1 MSAWSCVNCGGENPE
16 AMRFC
21 GHCGSPRES
30 PAVPAPDP
38 TGSAPRAEVTSTLRS
53 FVSTQVADRLEESE
67 GLLAEERRL
76 VTAVFADISGFTA
89 LAERYDPEELS
100 EVIDPVV
107 GALSDVIA
115 KHGGYVEKFAGD
127 AILALFGAPISHE
140 DDPQRALSAALELH
154 AELARVRE
162 TLPYEHD
169 LGLHVGVNSGH
180 GIARVFGSDARMDY
194 AVLGDA
200 VILAQRLE
208 SAAPTGETYVGETT
222 YRLTRD
228 GFDFA
233 RVADL
238 TVKGKPDPV
247 PAWRLLGTLRSR
259 VEPTP
264 GSGAERNRP
273 LVGREHERAAALA
286 CLDRAFGEVGG
297 GVVAIVGEAGVGKSR
312 LTQELAL
319 EATQRRATWMEVH
332 CLPHGAALTYFPF
345 AQLLRAFAGIDIEL
359 PAQQAAATVV
369 AALGTVGAGDRAP
382 YFLRLLGLPAAADPQ
397 GVEHLE
403 PAAYRR
409 GLHEAF
415 AFWLGRLASESP
427 LLIMVEDCHWMDAAS
442 RALMQDLLRSPS
454 ENRFLL
460 LLTSRPEGEGDLDEI
475 IASAQQHRTERIT
488 LEPLNN
494 AAVDLLLHSLLG
506 APAPSRFSALVAER
520 AGGNP
525 FFVEELVR
533 ALRDEGALVHGEQGW
548 QFANSWEEGSV
559 PLNLEGVL
567 SARIDLLPRAARAS
581 LLEASVIGRR
591 VPVQLLARLS
601 PTSETGVSILV
612 EKGFLDRVADVP
624 DELQFHHALV
634 QDAAY
639 SRLLRR
645 QRRALHHKV
654 AELVEE
660 LYGVGD
666 EVIDLL
672 ARHAYLGEIGPK
684 AIDYLTR
691 AGERA
696 ARLFANEAAILH
708 LSRGLELARRN
719 PERGERLADILLGL
733 ADLHE
738 LIGSYDEAFSLYGEA
753 AKLPDEV
760 RAWRGMASVRRR
772 QGRYAD
778 AERIIDEAFAN
789 VTTDQ
794 NTSLWLERAWTLA
807 VEGRTTDT
815 IEAAQAGLLT
825 ASPEDPLRPYL
836 LIQLAR
842 AHHSQGAEE
851 SALANSIQAQ
861 RLLEEQHDQRGLAT
875 AYRLTAGIHLRLH
888 DVDKA
893 AAALQKGLAVAE
905 RVGNVEEMAGC
916 LINLGLVEHQRGNLD
931 AAIDYDRRA
940 IAEFERI
947 GHGSGRA
954 IGYSNL
960 SEKLMD
966 RGDLDD
972 ALESSETALS
982 IARDIDHTPTVAD
995 ALQMMATIYLR
1006 RGEYETAATH
1016 AEEAVQ
1022 VNLDVD
1028 ARSYAA
1034 DAAAVAAEAWTL
1046 AGDDE
1051 RAQAAQARVTELGG

>member
-1 MSAWSCVNCGGENPE
+1 MASWTCQSCAGDNPE
-16 AMRFC
+16 ATRFC
-21 GHCGSPRES
+21 GHCGSPIGLA
-30 PAVPAPDP
+30 PGPDP
-38 TGSAPRAEVTSTLRS
+38 GAASPTPSGDVATTLRS
-53 FVSTQVADRLEESE
+53 FISTQVADRLEEAE

-107 GALSDVIA
+107 AALSDVIA

-127 AILALFGAPISHE
+127 AILALFGAPVSHE
-140 DDPQRALSAALELH
+140 DDPQRALTAALELH
-154 AELARVRE
+154 DELARIRE

-222 YRLTRD
+222 YRLTKD
-228 GFDFA
+228 HFDLV
-233 RVADL
+233 RVPDL
-238 TVKGKPDPV
+238 TLKGKPDPV
-247 PAWRLLGTLRSR
+247 PAWRLLGTLDPSSSTATR
-259 VEPTP
+259 P
-264 GSGAERNRP
+264 GAEPSRP
-273 LVGREHERAAALA
+273 LVGREHERTAALA
-286 CLDRAFGEVGG
+286 CLDRVFAEAGG
-297 GVVAIVGEAGVGKSR
+297 GVVAIVGDAGVGKSR
-312 LTQELAL
+312 LSQELAV
-319 EATQRRATWMEVH
+319 EATRRQATWMEVH
-332 CLPHGAALTYFPF
+332 CLPHGTALTYFPF

-359 PAQQAAATVV
+359 PPQQAAATVV
-369 AALGTVGAGDRAP
+369 ASLGAVGVEDGAP
-382 YFLRLLGLPAAADPQ
+382 YFLRLLGLPPTAGSRD
-397 GVEHLE
+397 VEDLE
-403 PAAYRR
+403 PETYRR
-409 GLHEAF
+409 GLHLAF
-415 AFWLGRLASESP
+415 SSWLHVLAAAQP
-427 LLIMVEDCHWMDAAS
+427 LVIMVEDCHWMDAAS
-442 RALMQDLLRSPS
+442 RALMEELLRNPTADT
-454 ENRFLL
+454 FLL
-460 LLTSRPEGEGDLDEI
+460 LLTSRPEGGGDLDDI
-475 IASAQQHRTERIT
+475 IASAQRHRTERIV
-488 LEPLNN
+488 LEPLDD
-494 AAVDLLLHSLLG
+494 AAVDELLRSLLA
-506 APAPSRFSALVAER
+506 APPPGRFSALVAER

-533 ALRDEGALVHGEQGW
+533 ALRDEGSLVRGEQGW
-548 QFANSWEEGSV
+548 QFAHSWEEGSI

-591 VPVQLLARLS
+591 VPAQLLAGLS
-601 PTSETGVSILV
+601 PTAAQGVSILV
-612 EKGFLDRVADVP
+612 DKGFLDRVPDVP

-645 QRRALHHKV
+645 QRRALHRRV
-654 AELVEE
+654 SELVEE
-660 LYGVGD
+660 MYGSGD
-666 EVIDLL
+666 DVIDLL
-672 ARHAYLGEIGPK
+672 ARHSYLGEVGPK
-684 AIDYLTR
+684 AIEFLLR
-691 AGERA
+691 AGHRA
-696 ARLFANEAAILH
+696 ARLFANEAAIAH
-708 LSRGLELARRN
+708 LSRGLELARRDAD
-719 PERGERLADILLGL
+719 RAGQLADIILGL

-738 LIGSYDEAFSLYGEA
+738 LTGNYDEAFSLYDETA
-753 AKLPDEV
+753 QLPNDV

-789 VTTDQ
+789 VTADQ

-825 ASPEDPLRPYL
+825 AVPHDPLRPYL

-842 AHHSQGAEE
+842 AEHSQGAEE
-851 SALANSIQAQ
+851 SALVHSLQAQ
-861 RLLEEQHDQRGLAT
+861 QLLEEQHDQRGLAT
-875 AYRLTAGIHLRLH
+875 AFRLTAGIHLRLH
-888 DVDKA
+888 ELDKA
-893 AAALQKGLAVAE
+893 AAALRKGLEVAE
-905 RVGNVEEMAGC
+905 RVGNVEELGGC
-916 LINLGLVEHQRGNLD
+916 LINLGMVEHQRGNLD
-931 AAIDYDRRA
+931 AAIDCDRRA

-947 GHGSGRA
+947 RHGSGRA

-972 ALESSETALS
+972 ALRSSETALA
-982 IARDIDHTPTVAD
+982 IAHAINHTPTIAD

-1006 RGEYETAATH
+1006 RGEYATAAAH
-1016 AEEAVQ
+1016 AERAVQ

-1028 ARSYAA
+1028 AKSYAA
-1034 DAAAVAAEAWTL
+1034 DAAEVAAQAWAL

-1051 RAQAAQARVTELGG
+1051 RASAARARVTELRD

>member
-1 MSAWSCVNCGGENPE
+1 MAWTCAGCGGDNPD
-16 AMRFC
+16 ATRFC
-21 GHCGSPRES
+21 GHCGS
-30 PAVPAPDP
+30 ALGAAPAPDP
-38 TGSAPRAEVTSTLRS
+38 PIATPVPTGDVASTLRS
-53 FVSTQVADRLEESE
+53 FVSTQVAERLEESE

-100 EVIDPVV
+100 EVIDPVI

-127 AILALFGAPISHE
+127 AILALFGAPVSHE
-140 DDPQRALSAALELH
+140 DDPQRALRAALELH
-154 AELARVRE
+154 DELARVRE
-162 TLPYEHD
+162 TLPHEHD
-169 LGLHVGVNSGH
+169 LTLHVGVNSGH

-208 SAAPTGETYVGETT
+208 SAAPNGETYVGETT
-222 YRLTRD
+222 YRLTKEE
-228 GFDFA
+228 FEFT
-233 RVADL
+233 RVPDL
-238 TVKGKPDPV
+238 TLKGKPDPV
-247 PAWRLLGTLRSR
+247 PAWGLLGAVVPTRSTADR
-259 VEPTP
+259 PAA
-264 GSGAERNRP
+264 GRNRP
-273 LVGREHERAAALA
+273 LVGRDDERAAALA
-286 CLDRAFGEVGG
+286 CLDRVFAEVGG

-312 LTQELAL
+312 LTQELAT
-319 EATQRRATWMEVH
+319 EATRRQATWMEVH

-345 AQLLRAFAGIDIEL
+345 AQLLRAFAGIDIEF
-359 PAQQAAATVV
+359 PPQAATTTVV
-369 AALGTVGAGDRAP
+369 SALSAVGSQDVAP
-382 YFLRLLGLPAAADPQ
+382 YFLRLLGLPPAAGLPD
-397 GVEHLE
+397 VENLE
-403 PAAYRR
+403 PEAYRH
-409 GLHEAF
+409 GLHGAF
-415 AFWLGRLASESP
+415 SAWLNILASQAP
-427 LLIMVEDCHWMDAAS
+427 LVIMIEDCHWMDAAS
-442 RALMQDLLRSPS
+442 RSLMQDLLHNPAADS
-454 ENRFLL
+454 FLL
-460 LLTSRPEGEGDLDEI
+460 LLTSRPEGEADLDDI
-475 IASAQQHRTERIT
+475 IASAHRHRTER
-488 LEPLNN
+488 LVLGPLDD
-494 AAVDLLLHSLLG
+494 AAVDALLRSLLDG
-506 APAPSRFSALVAER
+506 PPPSRFSALVAER

-533 ALRDEGALVHGEQGW
+533 ALRDEGALVPTEQGW
-548 QFANSWEEGSV
+548 QFAHSWEEGSV
-559 PLNLEGVL
+559 PLSLEGVL
-567 SARIDLLPRAARAS
+567 SARIDLLPPIARTS

-591 VPVQLLARLS
+591 VPGQLLARLS
-601 PTSETGVSILV
+601 STSAQGVDILV
-612 EKGFLDRVADVP
+612 DKGFLDHVVDVP

-645 QRRALHHKV
+645 QRRTLHRRV
-654 AELVEE
+654 AELAEDM
-660 LYGVGD
+660 YGDGD
-666 EVIDLL
+666 DVIDLL
-672 ARHAYLGEIGPK
+672 ARHCYLGEVGPK
-684 AIDYLTR
+684 AIDYLVR
-691 AGERA
+691 AGGRA

-708 LSRGLELARRN
+708 LTRGLELARRD
-719 PERGERLADILLGL
+719 PERAEGRADLLLGL

-738 LIGSYDEAFSLYGEA
+738 LTGSYDQAFDLYREA
-753 AKLPDEV
+753 AKLPDEA

-778 AERIIDEAFAN
+778 AEHIIDDAFAN
-789 VTTDQ
+789 VTADQ

-815 IEAAQAGLLT
+815 IEAAEAGLLT
-825 ASPEDPLRPYL
+825 AAPNDPLRPYL

-842 AHHSQGAEE
+842 AQHSQGAEE
-851 SALANSIQAQ
+851 PALANSTQAQ
-861 RLLEEQHDQRGLAT
+861 QLLEDQHDQRGLAT
-875 AYRLTAGIHLRLH
+875 ALRLTAGIHLRRRE
-888 DVDKA
+888 VDKA
-893 AAALQKGLAVAE
+893 EAALQRGLAVAE
-905 RVGNVEEMAGC
+905 RVGNVEELGGC
-916 LINLGLVEHQRGNLD
+916 LINLGMVEHQRGNLD

-972 ALESSETALS
+972 ALRSSETALA
-982 IARDIDHTPTVAD
+982 IARAIDHTPTVAD

-1006 RGEYETAATH
+1006 RGEYETAAEH
-1016 AEEAVQ
+1016 AEQAVQ

-1034 DAAAVAAEAWTL
+1034 DAAEVAAQAWTL

-1051 RAQAAQARVTELGG
+1051 RASAARARVTELGS

>member
-1 MSAWSCVNCGGENPE
+1 MPTWTCANCAGENPE

-21 GHCGSPRES
+21 GHCGTPR
-30 PAVPAPDP
+30 AAAPAPEAE
-38 TGSAPRAEVTSTLRS
+38 TAPVPDVASTLRS
-53 FVSTQVADRLEESE
+53 FVSGQVADRLEESE

-154 AELARVRE
+154 EELARVRE

-208 SAAPTGETYVGETT
+208 SAAPTGDTYVGETT
-222 YRLTRD
+222 YRLTKER
-228 GFDFA
+228 FEFA

-247 PAWRLLGTLRSR
+247 PAWRLLGTLVASAAAAPRSG
-259 VEPTP
+259 VE
-264 GSGAERNRP
+264 RHRP

-286 CLDRAFGEVGG
+286 CLDRVFAEVGG

-312 LTQELAL
+312 LTQELAA
-319 EATQRRATWMEVH
+319 EAAQRHATWMEVH

-359 PAQQAAATVV
+359 PAEQAAATVV
-369 AALGTVGAGDRAP
+369 ASLGTVGAADRAP

-397 GVEHLE
+397 GIEHLE

-415 AFWLGRLASESP
+415 GFWLGRLASERP
-427 LLIMVEDCHWMDAAS
+427 LLIMVEDCHWMDATS
-442 RALMQDLLRSPS
+442 RALMQDLLRNPA
-454 ENRFLL
+454 EHRFLL
-460 LLTSRPEGEGDLDEI
+460 LLTSRPEGAGDLDEI
-475 IASAQQHRTERIT
+475 IASAQQHRTERIM
-488 LEPLNN
+488 LEPLGN
-494 AAVDLLLHSLLG
+494 ADVDLLLHTLLG
-506 APAPSRFSALVAER
+506 APPPSRFSALVAER

-533 ALRDEGALVHGEQGW
+533 ALRDEGALVQAEQGW

-567 SARIDLLPRAARAS
+567 SARIDLLPPAARAS

-591 VPVQLLARLS
+591 VPVQLLAGLS
-601 PTSETGVSILV
+601 PTSASGVAVLV

-639 SRLLRR
+639 ARLLRR
-645 QRRALHHKV
+645 QRRALHRRV
-654 AELVEE
+654 AELVED

-684 AIDYLTR
+684 AIDYLIR

-708 LSRGLELARRN
+708 LSRGLELARDD
-719 PERGERLADILLGL
+719 PGAESLADLILSL

-738 LIGSYDEAFSLYGEA
+738 LIGSYDEAFTLYGEA

-772 QGRYAD
+772 QGQYAD

-789 VTTDQ
+789 VTADQ

-825 ASPEDPLRPYL
+825 ASPHDPLRPYL
-836 LIQLAR
+836 LVQLAR
-842 AHHSQGAEE
+842 AQHSQGAEE
-851 SALANSIQAQ
+851 PALANSIQAQ
-861 RLLEEQHDQRGLAT
+861 HLLEEQRDQRGLAT
-875 AYRLTAGIHLRLH
+875 ALRLTAGIHLRLH
-888 DVDKA
+888 DADKA
-893 AAALQKGLAVAE
+893 EAALQKGLAVAE

-916 LINLGLVEHQRGNLD
+916 LINLGMLEHQRGNLD

-972 ALESSETALS
+972 ALRSSETALA
-982 IARDIDHTPTVAD
+982 IARAIDHTPTVAD

-1006 RGEYETAATH
+1006 RGEYETAADH
-1016 AEEAVQ
+1016 AEQAVQ

-1034 DAAAVAAEAWTL
+1034 DAAEVAAQAWTL
-1046 AGDDE
+1046 AGDDA
-1051 RAQAAQARVTELGG
+1051 RASAARARFTELSD

>member
-1 MSAWSCVNCGGENPE
+1 MSAWSCVSCGGENPE

-30 PAVPAPDP
+30 PAAPPPDP
-38 TGSAPRAEVTSTLRS
+38 TGSVPSAEVASTLRS

-140 DDPQRALSAALELH
+140 DDPQRALTAALELH
-154 AELARVRE
+154 DELARVRE

-222 YRLTRD
+222 YRLTKD

-233 RVADL
+233 PVPDL
-238 TVKGKPDPV
+238 TLKGKPDPV
-247 PAWRLLGTLRSR
+247 PAWRLLGTLVAPAEATPGTG
-259 VEPTP
+259 VEPTM
-264 GSGAERNRP
+264 P
-273 LVGREHERAAALA
+273 LVGREHERATALA
-286 CLDRAFGEVGG
+286 CLDRVFAEVGG

-312 LTQELAL
+312 LTQELAV
-319 EATQRRATWMEVH
+319 EAAQRRATWMEVH

-345 AQLLRAFAGIDIEL
+345 AQLLRTFAGIDIEL
-359 PAQQAAATVV
+359 PAQEAAATLVTS
-369 AALGTVGAGDRAP
+369 LGTIGAADSAA
-382 YFLRLLGLPAAADPQ
+382 YFLRLLGLPAAADPR

-442 RALMQDLLRSPS
+442 RALMQDLLRNPT

-475 IASAQQHRTERIT
+475 IASAAQHRTERVM
-488 LEPLNN
+488 LEPLGD

-506 APAPSRFSALVAER
+506 APPPSRFSALVAER

-533 ALRDEGALVHGEQGW
+533 ALRDEGALVRGEQGW

-591 VPVQLLARLS
+591 VPVQLLAGLS
-601 PTSETGVSILV
+601 PTSAAGVDILV
-612 EKGFLDRVADVP
+612 EKGFLDRVADTP

-654 AELVEE
+654 AELVEA
-660 LYGVGD
+660 LYGAGD

-672 ARHAYLGEIGPK
+672 ARHSYLGEIGPK
-684 AIDYLTR
+684 AIDYLVR

-708 LSRGLELARRN
+708 LSRGLELARRD
-719 PERGERLADILLGL
+719 PGAEGLADLILSL

-738 LIGSYDEAFSLYGEA
+738 LIGSYDEAFTLYGEA

-778 AERIIDEAFAN
+778 AERIIDEAFAS
-789 VTTDQ
+789 VTADQ

-825 ASPEDPLRPYL
+825 ALPDDPLRPYL

-842 AHHSQGAEE
+842 AQHSQGAEE

-861 RLLEEQHDQRGLAT
+861 HLLEEQHDQRGLAT
-875 AYRLTAGIHLRLH
+875 AFRLTAGIHLRLR

-893 AAALQKGLAVAE
+893 EAALQRGLSVAE

-916 LINLGLVEHQRGNLD
+916 LINLGMVEHQRGNLD

-972 ALESSETALS
+972 ALQSSETALA
-982 IARDIDHTPTVAD
+982 IARDIDHIPTVAD

-1006 RGEYETAATH
+1006 RGEYETAAAH
-1016 AEEAVQ
+1016 AEQAVQ

-1028 ARSYAA
+1028 ARGYAA

-1046 AGDDE
+1046 AGDE
-1051 RAQAAQARVTELGG
+1051 LRAAAARARVNDLGG